1 MSSGS
6 LFVASKRGFS
16 AENLGF
22 DVPGDIQGYSMS
34 TLQELG
40 VVNPVLGFS
49 LWKLLQASLDALMIL
64 LWEDKT
70 GP

>member
-1 MSSGS
+1 
-6 LFVASKRGFS
+6 
-16 AENLGF
+16 
-22 DVPGDIQGYSMS
+22 MS
-34 TLQELG
+34 TLQEL
-40 VVNPVLGFS
+40 VVDPVLGFA

>member
-1 MSSGS
+1 MVTFF
-6 LFVASKRGFS
+6 LASKRRFS
-16 AENLGF
+16 AEKLGF

-40 VVNPVLGFS
+40 VVNPVLGS
-49 LWKLLQASLDALMIL
+49 ALWKLLQASLDALMIL